1 MLMVRLVQHF
11 PAGVVALVLH
21 SQLCDAQGAVV
32 HQGEADVR
40 GEGDPRGEER
50 REGVRV
56 PLEPHHLRG
65 FLGHVPA
72 QQEDASSHL
81 PKDHFV
87 CSWKREGTALG
98 MWGTGKAAF
107 CQQRP
112 AYLLSVSP
120 SEELLKGLLMDL

>member
-21 SQLCDAQGAVV
+21 TQLGDAQGAVV
-32 HQGEADVR
+32 HQGKANVR

-56 PLEPHHLRG
+56 PLEPDHLGG
-65 FLGHVPA
+65 FLGHVAA

-81 PKDHFV
+81 PKDHFI
-87 CSWKREGTALG
+87 CSCKTQGTALG
-98 MWGTGKAAF
+98 MEGTG
-107 CQQRP
+107 
-112 AYLLSVSP
+112 
-120 SEELLKGLLMDL
+120 